1 MTLFATVSAR
11 LLRPAA
17 LSAAALLA
25 ATAAQADPVSFETAQ
40 GAMELPAAP
49 QTIVAYEL
57 ASVDTLAALGH
68 VPAGVPGPIYVPHIA
83 EQAADAQTVG
93 TLFEP
98 DFEAV
103 AAMQPDLVVVGLR
116 SLKQKD
122 ALERIAPVADMS
134 VGPDAVTD
142 GLARLAAFGA
152 LLGEEDKAAELAA
165 QVDTKLAAARAAV
178 EATGGNAL
186 IVLTNGPKVSA
197 YGIGSRFGWL
207 HSQLGWPAAA
217 DEIDASSSHGEA
229 ISFEFIADVNP
240 DTLIVVDR
248 GAAIQS
254 GDQNG
259 LTTLDNELVHS
270 TTAWKEGRVL
280 FVPAAEMYIS
290 SGGVQSLM
298 TVLDA
303 ITEGL
308 SESAS

>member
-1 MTLFATVSAR
+1 MTLFERVAAH
-11 LLRPAA
+11 LPRPAA
-17 LSAAALLA
+17 LCAAAALMA
-25 ATAAQADPVSFETAQ
+25 GAAQAQPVTFETAE
-40 GAMELPAAP
+40 GAMELPAVP
-49 QTIVAYEL
+49 ETIVAYEL

-68 VPAGVPGPIYVPHIA
+68 LPAGVPGPIYVPHIA
-83 EQAADAQTVG
+83 EQAADAEVVG

-103 AAMQPDLVVVGLR
+103 AAMQPDLIVVGLR

-142 GLARLAAFGA
+142 GLARLEAFGA
-152 LLGEEDKAAELAA
+152 LLGEEDKADDLAA
-165 QVDTKLAAARAAV
+165 QVEEKLAAARDAV
-178 EATGGNAL
+178 AELGGNAL

-197 YGIGSRFGWL
+197 YGEGSRFGWI
-207 HSQLGWPAAA
+207 HSQLNWPAAA
-217 DEIDASSSHGEA
+217 DQIDATTHGEA
-229 ISFEFIADVNP
+229 ISFEYIAEVNP

-248 GAAIQS
+248 GAAIQADTQS
-254 GDQNG
+254 G

-270 TTAWKEGRVL
+270 TTAWKEDRVL

-308 SESAS
+308 SETAS